1 MESIKDNNLP
11 RIIVKVEGLDSSNDL
26 ESSIPSEAEIIIDT
40 KNGQS
45 NNLTVESNLMK
56 AIHKLP
62 IAS

>member
-26 ESSIPSEAEIIIDT
+26 ESIPSEAEIIIDT